1 MWVLISCETSTNCV
15 RNSLEKGNG
24 EVKKNCINGCQGWVA
39 LIIPALSLSGPA
51 PSIPTVNLKWVM
63 VVTSD
68 RQNVFEE
75 VIAYTSLAKRT
86 KAPLVFTPP
95 LYG

>member
-1 MWVLISCETSTNCV
+1 MLISCETSTNCV
-15 RNSLEKGNG
+15 RSSLEKGNG

-39 LIIPALSLSGPA
+39 LIIPALSSVVLHPVFQQS
-51 PSIPTVNLKWVM
+51 TLKWVM
-63 VVTSD
+63 VVAASD

-75 VIAYTSLAKRT
+75 VIAYTSLAQRGL
-86 KAPLVFTPP
+86 APLVFTPP